1 MTERYPFT
9 WQMKRFGGRFV
20 TEDTDYLLNS
30 FTPWVK
36 TEVKNSIGSNT
47 KPTKL
52 RNNIIYMDEGAGGCG
67 WGCNVLRMWL
77 IHAYIHCYLWEDV
90 SAPLEEARW

>member
-52 RNNIIYMDEGAGGCG
+52 RNNIIYMVWMRELADVGGAATCYVCG
-67 WGCNVLRMWL
+67 
-77 IHAYIHCYLWEDV
+77 
-90 SAPLEEARW
+90 

>member
-36 TEVKNSIGSNT
+36 TEVKTQSEVILSLQNYV
-47 KPTKL
+47 
-52 RNNIIYMDEGAGGCG
+52 IILYIWMRELADVGGAATCYVCG
-67 WGCNVLRMWL
+67 
-77 IHAYIHCYLWEDV
+77 
-90 SAPLEEARW
+90 